1 MGAAATPSDRA
12 TSRDHLGSWGDLASH
27 LGIGMALPRRRA
39 FAPHH
44 RQRALCNTERSDLLL
59 PPRHDRLR
67 NRHRAGD
74 RRLERARGWTLARR
88 QPIAVA
94 RLRSLSLLPRSVPQD
109 HLFSNHDHVVRRW
122 ARIQGGDGR
131 DLVLLSG
138 RAQHRRR
145 HARDRQGAHPR
156 GEELSR
162 QHLADGHQD
171 LPSCHA
177 PPGDQRRAPRPRR
190 GADRHVAGRD
200 KALQPR
206 DWIFGDS
213 SLQHLQH
220 AADVRAADHP
230 VRDRNRRQRAD
241 RPTRRPRRHQS
252 VLSALLLPW
261 RCQMV
266 AVASAARS
274 QPLRPNLP
282 SQREPYYAGRRQK
295 PKSARYVDTI
305 SPGTG
310 EPLGKVIDGSAADAE
325 AAIAAAKAAFRDW
338 RRVPPL
344 ERAKML
350 RAIADVLRKN
360 GDELAML
367 DAADCGNPYAEM
379 MRDAGM
385 GAAQLDFYAG
395 LVTEMKGASIPM
407 GPDVVNFSVREPF
420 GVVGRIIPFNH
431 PFMFAAGKSGAPLA
445 AGNTV
450 VLKPPEQAPL
460 SALRLAELIDGI
472 LPPGVWNVVPGGREV
487 GQVLASHPDVAM
499 TALIGSVPTGRA
511 VMKAASDTLKPVLL
525 ELGGK
530 NALIAFPDA
539 DLDAVS
545 AAVVDGMN
553 FTWCGQSCGSTSRA
567 FIHETSYDAV
577 IGRAKASIRRYKP
590 GSPTNPATT
599 RGSIISQV
607 QYDRIMKYIAA
618 GKEDGARLVTGGKRP
633 DDAAL
638 AKGLFIEPTIF
649 ADVNMGMR
657 IGKEEIFG
665 PVLSVFKWSDED
677 RMLAEVNQVEYGLT
691 CSIWTNDLA
700 TAHRTAAAVEAGY
713 VWINE
718 VSKHFLGAPFGG
730 YKQSGI
736 GREECIEELLRFTR
750 EKNIHV
756 NLKRRSGH

>member
-1 MGAAATPSDRA
+1 MSVATTLKSEAAALRLPTH
-12 TSRDHLGSWGDLASH
+12 RD
-27 LGIGMALPRRRA
+27 
-39 FAPHH
+39 
-44 RQRALCNTERSDLLL
+44 
-59 PPRHDRLR
+59 
-67 NRHRAGD
+67 
-74 RRLERARGWTLARR
+74 
-88 QPIAVA
+88 
-94 RLRSLSLLPRSVPQD
+94 
-109 HLFSNHDHVVRRW
+109 
-122 ARIQGGDGR
+122 
-131 DLVLLSG
+131 
-138 RAQHRRR
+138 
-145 HARDRQGAHPR
+145 
-156 GEELSR
+156 
-162 QHLADGHQD
+162 
-171 LPSCHA
+171 
-177 PPGDQRRAPRPRR
+177 
-190 GADRHVAGRD
+190 
-200 KALQPR
+200 
-206 DWIFGDS
+206 
-213 SLQHLQH
+213 
-220 AADVRAADHP
+220 
-230 VRDRNRRQRAD
+230 
-241 RPTRRPRRHQS
+241 
-252 VLSALLLPW
+252 
-261 RCQMV
+261 
-266 AVASAARS
+266 
-274 QPLRPNLP
+274 
-282 SQREPYYAGRRQK
+282 PYYAGKWQK
-295 PKSARYVDTI
+295 ASRYAEVI
-305 SPGTG
+305 NPATG
-310 EPLGKVIDGSAADAE
+310 ESLGKVTDGTVADAE
-325 AAIAAAKAAFRDW
+325 AAIAAAKAAFKDW

-350 RAIADVLRKN
+350 REIANVLRKN

-379 MRDAGM
+379 VRDAGA

-499 TALIGSVPTGRA
+499 TALIGSVPTGRS

-530 NALIAFPDA
+530 NALIAFADA

-567 FIHETSYDAV
+567 FIHEKIYDAV
-577 IGRAKASIRRYKP
+577 IERAKASIKRYKP
-590 GSPTNPATT
+590 GIPTNPATT
-599 RGSIISQV
+599 MGSIISQV
-607 QYDRIMKYIAA
+607 QYDRVMKYIAA
-618 GKEDGARLVTGGKRP
+618 GKEDGARLVSGGKRP

-649 ADVNMGMR
+649 ADVNMNMR

-677 RMLAEVNQVEYGLT
+677 KMLTEVNQVEYGLT

-700 TAHRTAAAVEAGY
+700 TAHRTAASVEAGY

-756 NLKRRSGH
+756 NLKRRAGH

>member
-1 MGAAATPSDRA
+1 MSVATA
-12 TSRDHLGSWGDLASH
+12 TKPAQSLKLPTHRD
-27 LGIGMALPRRRA
+27 
-39 FAPHH
+39 
-44 RQRALCNTERSDLLL
+44 
-59 PPRHDRLR
+59 
-67 NRHRAGD
+67 
-74 RRLERARGWTLARR
+74 
-88 QPIAVA
+88 
-94 RLRSLSLLPRSVPQD
+94 
-109 HLFSNHDHVVRRW
+109 
-122 ARIQGGDGR
+122 
-131 DLVLLSG
+131 
-138 RAQHRRR
+138 
-145 HARDRQGAHPR
+145 
-156 GEELSR
+156 
-162 QHLADGHQD
+162 
-171 LPSCHA
+171 
-177 PPGDQRRAPRPRR
+177 
-190 GADRHVAGRD
+190 
-200 KALQPR
+200 
-206 DWIFGDS
+206 
-213 SLQHLQH
+213 
-220 AADVRAADHP
+220 
-230 VRDRNRRQRAD
+230 
-241 RPTRRPRRHQS
+241 
-252 VLSALLLPW
+252 
-261 RCQMV
+261 
-266 AVASAARS
+266 
-274 QPLRPNLP
+274 
-282 SQREPYYAGRRQK
+282 PYYAGKWQK
-295 PKSARYVDTI
+295 PATARYADVTA
-305 SPGTG
+305 PGSG
-310 EPLGKVIDGSAADAE
+310 EALGKVIDGTVADAE
-325 AAIAAAKAAFRDW
+325 AAIAAAKAAFKEW

-379 MRDAGM
+379 VRDANA

-407 GPDVVNFSVREPF
+407 GPDVVNFSVREPL

-487 GQVLASHPDVAM
+487 GQVLSSHPDVAM
-499 TALIGSVPTGRA
+499 VALIGSVPTGRA

-530 NALIAFPDA
+530 NALIAYPDA
-539 DLDAVS
+539 DLEAVS

-567 FIHETSYDAV
+567 FIHEKIYDAV
-577 IGRAKASIRRYKP
+577 LERAAQSIKRYKP
-590 GSPTNPATT
+590 GDPTDPATT
-599 RGSIISQV
+599 MGSIINQV
-607 QYDRIMKYIAA
+607 QYDRVLKYIAA
-618 GKEDGARLVTGGKRP
+618 GKEDGARLVSGGKRP
-633 DDAAL
+633 DDPKL

-665 PVLSVFKWSDED
+665 PVLSVFKWKDEAD
-677 RMLAEVNQVEYGLT
+677 MLAQVNQVEYGLT

-700 TAHRTAAAVEAGY
+700 TAHRTASVVEAGY

-730 YKQSGI
+730 YKQSGV
-736 GREECIEELLRFTR
+736 GREECIEELIRFTR

>member
-1 MGAAATPSDRA
+1 MSVATTLKSEAAALRLPTH
-12 TSRDHLGSWGDLASH
+12 RD
-27 LGIGMALPRRRA
+27 
-39 FAPHH
+39 
-44 RQRALCNTERSDLLL
+44 
-59 PPRHDRLR
+59 
-67 NRHRAGD
+67 
-74 RRLERARGWTLARR
+74 
-88 QPIAVA
+88 
-94 RLRSLSLLPRSVPQD
+94 
-109 HLFSNHDHVVRRW
+109 
-122 ARIQGGDGR
+122 
-131 DLVLLSG
+131 
-138 RAQHRRR
+138 
-145 HARDRQGAHPR
+145 
-156 GEELSR
+156 
-162 QHLADGHQD
+162 
-171 LPSCHA
+171 
-177 PPGDQRRAPRPRR
+177 
-190 GADRHVAGRD
+190 
-200 KALQPR
+200 
-206 DWIFGDS
+206 
-213 SLQHLQH
+213 
-220 AADVRAADHP
+220 
-230 VRDRNRRQRAD
+230 
-241 RPTRRPRRHQS
+241 
-252 VLSALLLPW
+252 
-261 RCQMV
+261 
-266 AVASAARS
+266 
-274 QPLRPNLP
+274 
-282 SQREPYYAGRRQK
+282 PYYAGKWQK
-295 PKSARYVDTI
+295 ASRYAEVI
-305 SPGTG
+305 NPATG
-310 EPLGKVIDGSAADAE
+310 ESLGKVTDGTVADAE
-325 AAIAAAKAAFRDW
+325 AAIAAAKAAFKDW

-350 RAIADVLRKN
+350 REIANVLRKN

-379 MRDAGM
+379 VRDAGA

-499 TALIGSVPTGRA
+499 AALIGSVPTGRS

-530 NALIAFPDA
+530 NALIAFADA

-567 FIHETSYDAV
+567 FIHEKIYDAV
-577 IGRAKASIRRYKP
+577 IERAKASIKRYKP
-590 GSPTNPATT
+590 GIPTNPATT
-599 RGSIISQV
+599 MGSIISQV
-607 QYDRIMKYIAA
+607 QYDRVMKYIAA

-677 RMLAEVNQVEYGLT
+677 KMLAEVNQVEYGLT

-700 TAHRTAAAVEAGY
+700 TAHRTAASVEAGY

-756 NLKRRSGH
+756 NLKRRTGH